1 MTTTPRPNA
10 PLFDRQDQFDKIAAN
25 LLQGEFI
32 IAVYDA
38 IGAGTG
44 FIGLTNKRV
53 VIQDNSFVGKR
64 VALTSIPY
72 AKINNVSFVSDKSV
86 MGKFFSTSS
95 ISISTGGRSYEV
107 DFRGEEKAKHAHNV
121 ILWHTIAI

>member
-1 MTTTPRPNA
+1 MTTAPRPPA
-10 PLFDRQDQFDKIAAN
+10 PLFDKQDQFDKIAAN

-72 AKINNVSFVSDKSV
+72 AKINNVSFVSDRSM

-95 ISISTGGRSYEV
+95 ISVSTGGRDYEV

-121 ILWHTIAI
+121 ILWHMSTA